1 MKWYK
6 EMRQMPV
13 QNILY
18 MQLKVLNINSK
29 AQTTNIP

>member
-1 MKWYK
+1 
-6 EMRQMPV
+6 MRQTPV

-18 MQLKVLNINSK
+18 MQLKVLNNDSK